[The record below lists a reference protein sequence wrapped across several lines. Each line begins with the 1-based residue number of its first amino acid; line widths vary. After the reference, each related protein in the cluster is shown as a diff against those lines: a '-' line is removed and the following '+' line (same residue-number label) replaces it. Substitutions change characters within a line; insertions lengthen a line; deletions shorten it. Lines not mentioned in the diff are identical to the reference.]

1 MKDGASV
8 ILFCLYVTLVSRY
21 DLLPSEFQSEAEL
34 HRITVKEELIT
45 LQVLAVEAGDVG
57 SYQCVVENEVGRA
70 SCDCQVTL
78 KGCLNFIL
86 VEPPSFVQK
95 LENLSLLVGKEVSL
109 RCTLK
114 GSEPMTVSWLKD
126 NHELKEA
133 ENIQITYENQTALL
147 HINHLQSKHGGKYSC
162 QVQNQAGSQ
171 TCSAVLTVSNDVG
184 QSFCEATLTVLGQFL
199 MCSIEPHICFI

>member
-1 MKDGASV
+1 MK
-8 ILFCLYVTLVSRY
+8 
-21 DLLPSEFQSEAEL
+21 SESARLGFQDANNIS
-34 HRITVKEELIT
+34 
-45 LQVLAVEAGDVG
+45 
-57 SYQCVVENEVGRA
+57 
-70 SCDCQVTL
+70 
-78 KGCLNFIL
+78 LNFIL

-171 TCSAVLTVSNDVG
+171 TCSAVLTVKG
-184 QSFCEATLTVLGQFL
+184 W
-199 MCSIEPHICFI
+199 